1 MTILTTLLVPTAIRE
16 GLTGPA
22 DTLTHRAKR
31 ALARAEDSTDIFLAR
46 ISSHTGS
53 RQTRYKDLNRRKGA
67 RGNHIVPDEYM
78 SPEATKAAAVIVVVD
93 LFLLILAIHYI
104 LKCSKARGWGM
115 GMSILLIA
123 MLFIPGFG
131 PIIAISMIIY
141 GLTGGC
147 KPPMSFHFF

>member
-16 GLTGPA
+16 GLTGPT
-22 DTLTHRAKR
+22 DTLTLRAKR
-31 ALARAEDSTDIFLAR
+31 ALARAEDSTDRLLSRVSA
-46 ISSHTGS
+46 HTGS
-53 RQTRYKDLNRRKGA
+53 RQTRYKALNHRKGA
-67 RGNHIVPDEYM
+67 RGNRVVSDEYM
-78 SPEATKAAAVIVVVD
+78 SPEAAKAAAVIVVID
-93 LFLLILAIHYI
+93 ILLLVLAIHYI